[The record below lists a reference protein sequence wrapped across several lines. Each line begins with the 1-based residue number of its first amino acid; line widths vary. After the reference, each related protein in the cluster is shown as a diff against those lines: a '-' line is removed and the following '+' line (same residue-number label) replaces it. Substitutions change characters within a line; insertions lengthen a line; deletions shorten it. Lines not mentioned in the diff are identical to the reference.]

1 MRACVWTLVYWAGSS
16 TAARVTTL
24 RRDAVRRAGAAA
36 AALKASMGAA
46 AMDAIVRWGVGC
58 GGGGAG
64 VGATEATGDASA
76 AECGGR

>member
-1 MRACVWTLVYWAGSS
+1 
-16 TAARVTTL
+16 
-24 RRDAVRRAGAAA
+24 VRRAGAAA